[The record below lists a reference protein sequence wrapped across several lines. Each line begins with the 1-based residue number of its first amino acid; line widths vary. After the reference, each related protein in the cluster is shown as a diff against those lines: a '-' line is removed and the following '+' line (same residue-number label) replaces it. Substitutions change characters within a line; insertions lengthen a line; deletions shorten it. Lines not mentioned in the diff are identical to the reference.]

1 MIHKYKQENED
12 CESSSEMNQVK
23 QMDKEFCY
31 MSHKKRSQL
40 EIMVIDF
47 KLPCFQASKM
57 LNLRYGNSKLAIR

>member
-40 EIMVIDF
+40 EIMVLDF
-47 KLPCFQASKM
+47 QLPCFQASKM